1 MQLDTALAELESFKR
16 LSWPIHERLMQTD
29 ITTACLLGYVRRV
42 EPDALADRRYP
53 HLEELAARCEED
65 SAFKACSG
73 AA

>member
-1 MQLDTALAELESFKR
+1 MPPWPNSKAFKR
-16 LSWPIHERLMQTD
+16 LSWPTHDRLMQID
-29 ITTACLLGYVRRV
+29 MTTTCMLGYVRRV

-65 SAFKACSG
+65 SAFKVCSQ